1 MSQFEI
7 HEIEDAPEAARPLL
21 EGVQAKT
28 GGFLPNLYKGL
39 AEAPQAL
46 NAYLTLSDLLA
57 KTSLSAQEQQVV
69 LLAASIENNCHYCV
83 AAHSSGARMAKVDKE
98 EIALLRR
105 GEPVGE
111 PRLQALRLFTEAVVR
126 ERGHVSDHLAAF
138 REAGYTRAQALEVV
152 MAVAMKTLSNYANH
166 IIDTPLDDLLERMA
180 WKGKS
185 ES

>member
-126 ERGHVSDHLAAF
+126 ERGHPGRFSRGRL
-138 REAGYTRAQALEVV
+138 YTRTSVGGCHGGCDEN
-152 MAVAMKTLSNYANH
+152 AVKLCESYNRYA
-166 IIDTPLDDLLERMA
+166 T
-180 WKGKS
+180 
-185 ES
+185 